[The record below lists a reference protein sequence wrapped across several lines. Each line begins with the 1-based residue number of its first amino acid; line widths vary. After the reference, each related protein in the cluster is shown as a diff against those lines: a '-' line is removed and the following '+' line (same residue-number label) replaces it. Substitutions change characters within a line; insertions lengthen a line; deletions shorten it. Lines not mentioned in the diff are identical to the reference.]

1 MGRASTIQN
10 AFNAGELSNLMLG
23 RQDVDK
29 YASGLF
35 VCLNGIPL
43 TQGAWTR
50 RPGTAYL
57 HQCKHNSKLARV
69 IPFQYSITQTYILEF
84 GEQYIRFFTEHG
96 ILTKTTQV
104 ITAITKANPAVV
116 TYTGTDT
123 YANGERVYIASVA
136 GMTQVNNREFKV
148 ANVNAGANTF
158 ELQDSD
164 GNNVNSTGYDTYT
177 SGGTVGEILEV
188 VTDFLEADLADVRVT
203 QSADTLY
210 ILHPNYPPQTLV
222 RVSATSWTLADI
234 SFTDG
239 PYDSVNITATTLTP
253 SASAPG
259 AGVTLAASA
268 VTGINGGQ
276 GFLATNVG
284 RLIRIQEG
292 TTWGY
297 VLITGWTSTTVVTVT
312 IIASLTNTNAKT
324 SWRMGIWSD
333 TTGYPR
339 CATFADDRL
348 FLAGAALY
356 PQRLDGS
363 KTGLYTTFSPSNS
376 AGTVAADNAVAFT
389 LNADDVNAVEW
400 LISTEKGLLAG
411 TSRGEWLIRPSSL
424 TEALTP
430 TNISGKP
437 TTRYG
442 SAGTAP
448 VVAGKAILFVQRAAR
463 KVRELVYVFEV
474 DGFKA
479 PDMSLL
485 AEHITR
491 PSVVEI
497 AYQEQPQ
504 AIMWG
509 VRADGVLL
517 GLTYEREQKV
527 VAWHRHELGGA
538 SNSAGDEIPV
548 VESVAVVPTPDTT
561 RDELYMV
568 VQRYIN
574 GHERRY
580 IEYLSKIWEVEDE
593 QEDAFYVDCGW
604 TTIVGSPA
612 TTITGLWH
620 LEGQTVGAYIDGT
633 KHTDITITNGKAV
646 FDRVGTIKTVGYFY
660 NSDGQTMPI
669 EGGAQDGT
677 AQGKIKRIHR
687 VGFWLVDTLGLK
699 FGMGPD
705 DTNGLNEILQRQW
718 GDDFGIAVPLFTG
731 VVRERFEGDYDK
743 LGQVYWRA
751 DGPFP
756 ATVLA
761 LMPQFEVADG
771 S

>member
-1 MGRASTIQN
+1 MGRASSIQN
-10 AFNAGELSNLMLG
+10 SFNAGELSSLMLG

-35 VCLNGIPL
+35 VCLNAIPL

-57 HQCKHNSKLARV
+57 HQCKHHNKLARLL
-69 IPFQYSITQTYILEF
+69 PFQYSITQTYVLEF

-96 ILTKTTQV
+96 ILTQATQS
-104 ITAITKANPAVV
+104 ITGITKANPAVLS
-116 TYTGTDT
+116 YAGSDT
-123 YANGERVYIASVA
+123 YANGDRVFVTGVV

-148 ANVNAGANTF
+148 ANVNTGANTF

-164 GNNVNSTGYDTYT
+164 GNNVNSTGYDAYS

-188 VTDFLEADLADVRVT
+188 ATDFLEADLADIRVT

-210 ILHPNYPPQTLV
+210 ILHPDYPPQTLV
-222 RVSATSWTLADI
+222 RSSATSWTLSDI

-239 PYDSVNITATTLTP
+239 PYDSVNTTTTTLTP
-253 SASAPG
+253 SSFAVG
-259 AGVTLAASA
+259 AGVTLTASST
-268 VTGINGGQ
+268 TGINNGQ
-276 GFLATNVG
+276 GFLSTDVG
-284 RLIRIQEG
+284 RLIRIQETG
-292 TTWGY
+292 TWGY
-297 VLITGWTSTTVVTVT
+297 VVITGFTDSTHVTVT
-312 IIASLTNTNAKT
+312 ILASLTNTSAKT
-324 SWRMGIWSD
+324 NWRMGIWSD

-339 CATFADDRL
+339 CGTFSDDRL

-376 AGTVAADNAVAFT
+376 AGTVAADNAVGFS
-389 LNADDVNAVEW
+389 LNSDDVNAIEW
-400 LISTEKGLLAG
+400 MVSNEKGLLAG
-411 TSRGEWLIRPSSL
+411 TGRGEWLIRPSSL

-437 TTRYG
+437 ATRYG
-442 SAGTAP
+442 SAAVAP
-448 VVAGKAILFVQRAAR
+448 VIAGKAVLFVQRAAR
-463 KVRELVYVFEV
+463 KVRELAYVFEV

-491 PSVVEI
+491 PSIVE
-497 AYQEQPQ
+497 ATYQEQPQ
-504 AIMWG
+504 AIMWAA
-509 VRADGVLL
+509 RSDGVLL
-517 GLTYEREQKV
+517 GLTYERDQKV

-548 VESVAVVPTPDTT
+548 VESVAVVPTPDAT

-568 VQRYIN
+568 VQRYVN
-574 GHERRY
+574 GSTKRY
-580 IEYLSKIWEVEDE
+580 VEYMSKIWEVEDE
-593 QEDAFYVDCGW
+593 QEDAFHVDCGW
-604 TTIVGSPA
+604 TSIDSPA
-612 TTITGLWH
+612 TDTITGLWH

-633 KHTDITITNGKAV
+633 RHNDITITNGKAV
-646 FDRVGTIKTVGYFY
+646 FDRTGVVKTVGYFFP
-660 NSDGQTMPI
+660 SDGQTMPV
-669 EGGAQDGT
+669 EGGTQDGS
-677 AQGKIKRIHR
+677 AQGKTKRISR

-699 FGMGPD
+699 YGMSVD
-705 DTNGLNEILQRQW
+705 SLTEILVRQW
-718 GDDFGIAVPLFTG
+718 GDNYDVAVPLFTG
-731 VVRERFEGDYDK
+731 VTRERFEGDYDK
-743 LGQVYWRA
+743 LGQVYWRC

-761 LMPQFEVADG
+761 IMPQFEVADG